1 MNKTKITTLRLLG
14 IILLALIGN
23 VVPTYAQEQALI
35 AHIFTDEQTASGC
48 LAQLEVG
55 SSSKY
60 TQLADITGNKGFFW
74 GEQYYIALHYES
86 DASNTEQQQIE
97 YSICNT
103 SNWEV
108 STHSIAYNEELA
120 ILSATYIPVEK
131 IVNTIYKDT
140 ETSQCYIGS
149 IVLDNNELLLTTE
162 EPIELLREF
171 YALCASPEG
180 KVYGFASDAYLYL
193 IDMHTG
199 TYEKLFSSSAV
210 GKERQAA
217 WYDSATNEIY
227 RTVPSSI
234 GTTLYCYNLENKTEK
249 FVKIYPSI
257 TTIVAF
263 NTISQQQHSAPL
275 PISNLNVQEDNLSG
289 LINISFTAPLSDTNG
304 TPLTDSISHCISIDK
319 INVDTIITLP
329 GEECSASYTLD
340 NGLHIISIVAENSY
354 GKSKTIEKDIFV
366 GFDTPS
372 EVTNIDLVFSPPFVR
387 LSWTHP
393 HGIHGNKIDIDNMRY
408 RIVRYPDKILIADT
422 TANITSICDSLP
434 SQPREYY
441 YGITA
446 YLPNYVT
453 IENFSKRIYHDC
465 IIELPYKLTTWE
477 RSILK
482 SFDIKDNN
490 NDGVTWHYFEKPDD
504 STAMRYCYSPTQSA
518 DDYIYLPQMNLKK
531 GLYNEATIYLHA
543 GSEKYDE
550 HFTIGI
556 ARNSDEQHTT
566 LLSQTIRQKSSTAY
580 KVGFIVDTDDVF
592 RLYVQCTSPA
602 NHYMLHIDS
611 ISVVACSD
619 SRIPGRIEDFT
630 INIDDRMPHIVALQ
644 CTAPSVYAD
653 GTSLDELDELV
664 IYRNEQ
670 PIHRISHPSP
680 ASTIAYNDTVDALD
694 NYTYRALAT
703 NSNGTGIET
712 SQTIRAGAATF
723 PFAHSFDNGIGYFT
737 ICDNNNDAT
746 SWHYYEGRFMGCMRY
761 MSNRDNVA
769 DDWLISPPIYLSDS
783 IRYQIEFDCCTGH
796 SYYPESM
803 RIVMGRSPHPN
814 DMSVLLNSLDSFTNI
829 TDTTIIAPIDI
840 YASGI
845 YYIAFQ
851 ATSQADSYA
860 ILLRNMSIN
869 QYNPMSVA
877 WYEADLFRVYGT
889 QGAIIVHSP
898 NPSEVYIYN
907 SQGMLTDKFTT
918 DTPEIHRSI
927 SAGIYWVRVENYSHV
942 VVVR

>member
-1 MNKTKITTLRLLG
+1 MKKTKIATLRLMCIVLF
-14 IILLALIGN
+14 ALISY

-35 AHIFTDEQTASGC
+35 AHILTDTQTATGC

-60 TQLADITGNKGFFW
+60 TQLTEIIGDKGFFW
-74 GEQYYIALHYES
+74 DEQYYIAFHYKS
-86 DASNTEQQQIE
+86 DDSNTKQQDIE
-97 YSICNT
+97 YSICNI

-108 STHSIAYNEELA
+108 STYTTAYNNEMA
-120 ILSATYIPVEK
+120 ILSATYIPTEK
-131 IVNTIYKDT
+131 IVNTIYKDG
-140 ETSQCYIGS
+140 ETGQCYIGAM
-149 IVLDNNELLLTTE
+149 VLDNNELLPASE
-162 EPIELLREF
+162 EPIELLREI

-180 KVYGFASDAYLYL
+180 KVYGFASDAYLYH

-210 GKERQAA
+210 GKEQQAA

-227 RTVPSSI
+227 RAVPSSI
-234 GTTLYCYNLENKTEK
+234 GTTLYSYNLENKTEK

-257 TTIVAF
+257 TTIVAL
-263 NTISQQQHSAPL
+263 NIITQQQHSAPL
-275 PISNLNVQEDNLSG
+275 PISNLSIQEDYVSG

-304 TPLTDSISHCISIDK
+304 ILLSDSVFHCISIDN
-319 INVDTIITLP
+319 INVDTIISLP

-340 NGLHIISIVAENSY
+340 NGLHKISIVTENSY

-366 GFDTPS
+366 GFDIPS
-372 EVTNIDLVFSPPFVR
+372 EVTNIDLIFSPPYVR
-387 LSWTHP
+387 LSWSQP
-393 HGIHGNKIDIDNMRY
+393 HGIHGNKLDIDNMRY
-408 RIVRYPDKILIADT
+408 RIVRYPDEIVIADT
-422 TANITSICDSLP
+422 TASITSICDSLP

-446 YLPNYVT
+446 YLPNYTT
-453 IENFSKRIYHDC
+453 IESLSKRIYHDC
-465 IIELPYKLTTWE
+465 IIELPYELTTWE

-490 NDGVTWHYFEKPDD
+490 NDGATWHYFEAPN
-504 STAMRYCYSPTQSA
+504 TTTTMRYCYSPTQSA

-531 GLYNEATIYLHA
+531 GLYHEATIHLHA
-543 GSEKYDE
+543 GSEMYDE
-550 HFTIGI
+550 HFAIGI
-556 ARNSDEQHTT
+556 TRNSDEQHTT
-566 LLSQTIRQKSSTAY
+566 LLSQTIRQKTSTAY
-580 KVGFIVDTDDVF
+580 KVGFTVDTDDVY

-602 NHYMLHIDS
+602 NHHILHLDS

-619 SRIPGRIEDFT
+619 SHIPGSIEEFT
-630 INIDDRMPHIVALQ
+630 IDIDDRKPHIVTLQ

-653 GTSLDELDELV
+653 GTPLDELDELI

-670 PIHRISHPSP
+670 PIHHIHHPSP
-680 ASTIAYNDTVDALD
+680 TSTITYNDTVDVLD
-694 NYTYRALAT
+694 NYTYRVLAT
-703 NSNGTGIET
+703 NSNGIGIET

-737 ICDNNNDAT
+737 TIDNNNDAT
-746 SWHYYEGRFMGCMRY
+746 SWHYYDGRFMGCMRY
-761 MSNRDNVA
+761 MSNRDNAA

-783 IRYQIEFDCCTGH
+783 IRYQIEFECCAGH
-796 SYYPESM
+796 SSYPESM

-814 DMSVLLNSLDSFTNI
+814 DMSVLLKSLDNFTII

-860 ILLRNMSIN
+860 ILLRNMCIN

-877 WYEADLFRVYGT
+877 QYEADNIRVYGN
-889 QGAIIVHSP
+889 QGAIVVHTP
-898 NPSEVYIYN
+898 NPSDVYIYN
-907 SQGMLTDKFTT
+907 SQGMLIDKFTT
-918 DTPEIHRSI
+918 DTPITHRSI
-927 SAGIYWVRVENYSHV
+927 SAGIYWVRVENYSHAI
-942 VVVR
+942 VVR